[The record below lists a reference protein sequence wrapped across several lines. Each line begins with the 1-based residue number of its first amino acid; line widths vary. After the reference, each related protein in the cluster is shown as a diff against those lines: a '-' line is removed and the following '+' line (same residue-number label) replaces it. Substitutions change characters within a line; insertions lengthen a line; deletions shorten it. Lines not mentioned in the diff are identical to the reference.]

1 MTGAIIAAA
10 CLFLGLFLQKLPGF
24 PAKNASDW
32 VQSYLIKIVLPALAL
47 LYIPEIKPTWGLLI
61 PISSAWFTFLLSW
74 LLFGLLGKKLNWEKN
89 TTGCLIIV
97 AGLANTSFLGFPI
110 IEGLYGKVGLPTA
123 LLIDQGGSFL
133 IVSSLS
139 ILVGSIYGNHSES
152 LEKVPLKILKFPP
165 FGFLVGTLVMSIWE
179 LETPEPLIPFLQL
192 IGKTMPSM
200 ALLAIGLKFSVDRDS
215 LSSRFFWYGLGYRLI
230 LAPAVVWLLYRNF
243 IPADS
248 LDLKVTVM
256 ESGMAPM
263 ITGSI
268 VAMQFGLNPKLASL
282 LSGLGMPISAA
293 SLVLWYYFLR

>member
-1 MTGAIIAAA
+1 MTGVIIAAG
-10 CLFLGLFLQKLPGF
+10 CLFLGLLLQKLPGF
-24 PAKNASDW
+24 PTKTASDW

-74 LLFGLLGKKLNWEKN
+74 LIFGLIGKKLNWGKN

-97 AGLANTSFLGFPI
+97 AGLANTSFLGFPV

-152 LEKVPLKILKFPP
+152 LAKVPLKILKFPP
-165 FGFLVGTLVMSIWE
+165 FGFLVGTLVMSIFQFK
-179 LETPEPLIPFLQL
+179 TPEFLIPLLQL
-192 IGKTMPSM
+192 IGKTMPPM

-215 LSSRFFWYGLGYRLI
+215 LASRFFWYGLGYRLI

-268 VAMQFGLNPKLASL
+268 VAMQFGLNPKLATL

-293 SLVLWYYFLR
+293 SLVVWYYFLG

>member
-152 LEKVPLKILKFPP
+152 LAKVPLKILKFPP

-243 IPADS
+243 LSADS

>member
-1 MTGAIIAAA
+1 MTGVIIATG

-24 PAKNASDW
+24 PTKAASDW
-32 VQSYLIKIVLPALAL
+32 VQAYLIKIVLPALAL

-61 PISSAWFTFLLSW
+61 PISSAWFTFILSW
-74 LLFGLLGKKLNWEKN
+74 LLFGLLGKKFHWGKN

-97 AGLANTSFLGFPI
+97 AGLANTSFLGFPV
-110 IEGLYGKVGLPTA
+110 IEGLYGRVGLPTA

-152 LEKVPLKILKFPP
+152 LAKVPMKILKFPP
-165 FGFLVGTLVMSIWE
+165 FGFLIGTLLMSIFE
-179 LETPEPLIPFLQL
+179 IKTPEFLIPLLQL
-192 IGKTMPSM
+192 IGKTMPPM
-200 ALLAIGLKFSVDRDS
+200 ALLAIGLKFSVDKDS
-215 LSSRFFWYGLGYRLI
+215 LTSRFFWYGLGYRLI
-230 LAPAVVWLLYRNF
+230 LAPALIWLIYKNF
-243 IPADS
+243 LPANS

-268 VAMQFGLNPKLASL
+268 VAMQFGLNPKLATL
-282 LSGLGMPISAA
+282 LSGLGMPISAG
-293 SLVLWYYFLR
+293 SLIIWYYLLA